1 MKRNERQ
8 LRKERTRLELIQ
20 AAGELFG
27 EKGIAATTTEDVA
40 RRASVAHGT
49 VFAHFPT
56 QEALLL
62 AVVEDFGL
70 RLARRLHKL
79 VGSSADT
86 AQALRA
92 HLKGL
97 QESEGLYSRLVAE
110 RQILPRQARTAVVM
124 MQSSISVHICEIA
137 ERDMAAGKIRRMPA
151 ALLFN
156 SWISLLH
163 YYLSNRDLFAQ
174 KGSVLEQ
181 RGQELYLHW
190 LSLIRT

>member
-1 MKRNERQ
+1 
-8 LRKERTRLELIQ
+8 
-20 AAGELFG
+20 
-27 EKGIAATTTEDVA
+27 
-40 RRASVAHGT
+40 VAHGT
-49 VFAHFPT
+49 VFAHFPR
-56 QEALLL
+56 QEALLSAL
-62 AVVEDFGL
+62 VEDFGL
-70 RLARRLHKL
+70 RLGRQLHAF

-97 QESEGLYSRLVAE
+97 QESEGRYSRLVAE
-110 RQILPRQARTAVVM
+110 RQILPRQALTAVVM

-137 ERDMAAGKIRRMPA
+137 ERDLAVGKIRRMPA

-156 SWISLLH
+156 GWISLLH
-163 YYLSNRDLFAQ
+163 YCLSNRDLFAP

-181 RGQELYLHW
+181 KGQELYLHW